1 MRTSESIYFAIAA
14 TRLVDVKSAAVQR
27 EGELS
32 SLISNSTTP
41 DAQRGGL

>member
-1 MRTSESIYFAIAA
+1 MRTSEPIYFAIAA
-14 TRLVDVKSAAVQR
+14 IDVKSAAVQR

-32 SLISNSTTP
+32 SLISNAHTP